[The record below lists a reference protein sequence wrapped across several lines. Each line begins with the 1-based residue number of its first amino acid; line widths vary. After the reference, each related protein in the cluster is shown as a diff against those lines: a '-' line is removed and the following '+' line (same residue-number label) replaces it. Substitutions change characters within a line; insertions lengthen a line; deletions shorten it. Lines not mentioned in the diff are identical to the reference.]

1 MAGAESFSS
10 LVSWVCH
17 DSDLAFLGHL
27 GVLVASTAQAVCRPS
42 RAFRGSKVCG
52 LGLGRGPLSRFRSS
66 QLQPALLRGGTFD
79 SKRVLYVHARDGLE
93 DKLEPDDIGACL
105 ALPVSTLRKA
115 TLTAISDILKKL
127 GEVMDTSAE
136 RGQERFLLFAALE
149 LTSAGA
155 TKPFFSR
162 ELGRISRCA
171 SSRRKLACL

>member
-1 MAGAESFSS
+1 MILISLSLAILACWLHPRHRHSVDLLERFVDLRFVVWGWAE
-10 LVSWVCH
+10 
-17 DSDLAFLGHL
+17 D
-27 GVLVASTAQAVCRPS
+27 RS
-42 RAFRGSKVCG
+42 RT
-52 LGLGRGPLSRFRSS
+52 LSRSRSS
-66 QLQPALLRGGTFD
+66 QLLQPALLRGGTFD

-155 TKPFFSR
+155 AQARALSV
-162 ELGRISRCA
+162 
-171 SSRRKLACL
+171 